1 MTIKELHKLLS
12 DMMEEHPDCALLP
25 VRLELTD
32 DEENYDQL
40 ANYWLTDYE
49 LHNTGMS
56 GYEEEG
62 ELKLI
67 GEQ

>member
-1 MTIKELHKLLS
+1 MTIKNLHRLLS
-12 DMMEEHPDCALLP
+12 DMIDEHPECSSLP

-32 DEENYDQL
+32 DEDNYDQL
-40 ANYWLTDYE
+40 ANYWLTNYE
-49 LHNTGMS
+49 IHSTGMS

>member
-1 MTIKELHKLLS
+1 MTIKELHKQLS
-12 DMMEEHPDCALLP
+12 DIIEENSEYSDLP

-32 DEENYDQL
+32 DEESYEQSI
-40 ANYWLTDYE
+40 NYWLTDGQ
-49 LHNTGMS
+49 LFRTGIS

-67 GEQ
+67 GE

>member
-1 MTIKELHKLLS
+1 MLIKQLRNLLDQMIKE
-12 DMMEEHPDCALLP
+12 HPECASLP
-25 VRLELTD
+25 IRLELTD

-40 ANYWLTDYE
+40 PNYWLTDYE
-49 LHNTGMS
+49 LHSTGMS

>member
-1 MTIKELHKLLS
+1 MTIKELHRLLT
-12 DMMEEHPDCALLP
+12 DMIKSHPECKSLP

-32 DEENYDQL
+32 NEEDYDQL
-40 ANYWLTDYE
+40 ANYWLYEYE
-49 LHNTGMS
+49 LHSTGIS